1 MEQLQY
7 VIEDSTIAYLLGINN
22 FTNDESAVLELVK
35 NAYDAQ
41 ALSVKICF
49 TDTQLIITD
58 NGIGMNESDIRNSW
72 MHVGKS
78 SKDYD
83 AYDVNNNQRV
93 LAGSKGVG
101 RFAMARLGAS
111 ATVKSKKKNCEAVIW
126 KTNWDF
132 STIETASDC
141 DEIGTTII
149 ISSLREK
156 WGKRKISVLVDFL
169 SKTYNDD
176 VMRIF
181 VEHPDYQGEI
191 TAFFQNPIIG
201 VNCLSTIN
209 VKYNSDRRE
218 LNTVIDSDEFLE
230 EAQKYCPDINIKHK
244 EVITDIVSE
253 LKSSSSHEL
262 TGTELSRLLSQLG
275 DFSGSFSFYIKPF
288 ETDCEKFLYKHR
300 GIPQPITGGVVLYR
314 NAFSISSYEGKKDW
328 LGFGKRSRKSPA
340 AASHPTGAWRVRE
353 NQISGKVE
361 IDRKENA
368 VLEDLSNRQGL
379 EENIFYHLF
388 VEIILAGFKEF
399 ERYRQEIV
407 RAIDRKNAATQEEE
421 STPISDK
428 VVSNPKVLPSLSE
441 QEAFLLAQEIKKF
454 KQDKNTA
461 KQEKETVEE
470 RYKYD
475 VRILNVLSTI
485 GLKASSIAHEMKND
499 RNAISKNTEF
509 IISALQEYGMWEEL
523 QSAELTTKAY
533 KNVPALLNQNRD
545 KSQKILS
552 FMNAMLTDVEKRRFQ
567 SENQDI
573 SALLTRIKDNWE
585 RDYAWIAISIISEE
599 NLEFVLPED
608 ILHVIFDNLILNSIQ
623 QNESKNHLEI
633 TISASS
639 SGSFLQF
646 SYSDNGKGLDKKY
659 RDNPMKILEVHETT
673 RINGHGLGM
682 WIVNNTILMSGG
694 EIISLNGD
702 TGFSFEFTIG
712 DAL

>member
-41 ALSVKICF
+41 ALNVKILF
-49 TDTQLIITD
+49 SDTQLTIIDDGT
-58 NGIGMNESDIRNSW
+58 GMNEYDIRSSW

-78 SKDYD
+78 SKEYD
-83 AYDVNNNQRV
+83 IYDSKKTQRV

-101 RFAMARLGAS
+101 RFALARLGAS
-111 ATVKSKKKNCEAVIW
+111 ATVKSKKANYNAVIW
-126 KTNWDF
+126 KTDWNT
-132 STIETASDC
+132 STLETISDL

-156 WGKRKISVLVDFL
+156 WGKRKVANLVDFL

-176 VMRIF
+176 VMRISI
-181 VEHPDYQGEI
+181 EHPDFCGDI
-191 TAFFQNPIIG
+191 SAFFQRPIIG
-201 VNCLSTIN
+201 VNCLTTIGM
-209 VKYNSDRRE
+209 KYCSIRHE
-218 LNTVIDSDEFLE
+218 LYTIIDSDEFLE
-230 EAQKYCPDINIKHK
+230 AAQKYCSDIDLNHK
-244 EVITDIVSE
+244 EITIDIFSE
-253 LKSSSSHEL
+253 LKNSSDYEL
-262 TGTELSRLLSQLG
+262 TEAELYEHLSQLG
-275 DFSGSFSFYIKPF
+275 SFSGSFSFYIKPSAV
-288 ETDCEKFLYKHR
+288 DCEKFLYKYR
-300 GIPQPITGGVVLYR
+300 GVPQPITGGVVLYR

-340 AASHPTGAWRVRE
+340 AASHPTGSWRVRE

-379 EENIFYHLF
+379 EENTFYHLF
-388 VEIILAGFKEF
+388 VDIILLGFKEF

-407 RAIDRKNAATQEEE
+407 RAIDKKNTETGEELP
-421 STPISDK
+421 TPISDK
-428 VVSNPKVLPSLSE
+428 VISNPRVVQNMSD
-441 QEAFLLAQEIKKF
+441 QEAHLLAQEIKKF
-454 KQDKNTA
+454 KLDQNTA
-461 KQEKETVEE
+461 KRERETVEE

-485 GLKASSIAHEMKND
+485 GLKASSIAHEIKND
-499 RNAISKNTEF
+499 RNAISKNTEY

-523 QSAELTTKAY
+523 QSPDLTTKAY

-552 FMNAMLTDVEKRRFQ
+552 FMNAMLTEIEKKQFQ
-567 SENQDI
+567 SSMQDI
-573 SALLTRIKDNWE
+573 YSLLTKIKENWE
-585 RDYAWIAISIISEE
+585 QDYAWITISLISKE

-608 ILHVIFDNLILNSIQ
+608 VLHVIFDNLILNSIQ

-633 TISASS
+633 KIQALLN
-639 SGSFLQF
+639 GSVLQF
-646 SYSDNGKGLDKKY
+646 VYSDNGKGLDKKY
-659 RDNPMKILEVHETT
+659 KGNPLKILEVHETT
-673 RINGHGLGM
+673 RKNGHGLGM

-694 EIISLNGD
+694 EVINLSGD
-702 TGFSFEFTIG
+702 KGFSFEFTIG
-712 DAL
+712 DVL

>member
-1 MEQLQY
+1 
-7 VIEDSTIAYLLGINN
+7 
-22 FTNDESAVLELVK
+22 
-35 NAYDAQ
+35 
-41 ALSVKICF
+41 
-49 TDTQLIITD
+49 
-58 NGIGMNESDIRNSW
+58 
-72 MHVGKS
+72 
-78 SKDYD
+78 
-83 AYDVNNNQRV
+83 
-93 LAGSKGVG
+93 
-101 RFAMARLGAS
+101 
-111 ATVKSKKKNCEAVIW
+111 
-126 KTNWDF
+126 
-132 STIETASDC
+132 
-141 DEIGTTII
+141 
-149 ISSLREK
+149 
-156 WGKRKISVLVDFL
+156 
-169 SKTYNDD
+169 
-176 VMRIF
+176 MRIF

-407 RAIDRKNAATQEEE
+407 RAIDRKNAATQEEV